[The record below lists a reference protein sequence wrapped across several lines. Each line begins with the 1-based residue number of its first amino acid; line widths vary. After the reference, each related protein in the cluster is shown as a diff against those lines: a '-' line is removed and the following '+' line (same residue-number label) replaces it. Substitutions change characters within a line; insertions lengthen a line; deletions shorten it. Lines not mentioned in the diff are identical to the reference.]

1 MNKKTKDIIGCIS
14 FMAGL
19 LILFAVLSAVF
30 VPKDNSSEAGME
42 AVQANGI
49 LGEKENTIDYIVLGD
64 SETHSSFTPMQIW
77 NDDGYTGY
85 VCGTNAQHLYESEKF
100 LRQALKHQSP
110 KYVILETNAIY
121 RYSSIEN
128 AIMAKAETYF
138 PLFRYHDRWKNLKL
152 HDFGGSIE
160 YTYTNAYKGYRFED
174 RIDGVENEEYMI
186 PTDRVKKITKINR
199 YYVNNIINLC
209 KENNIQ
215 LILISTPSISNWNYK
230 KHNGIQKLAD
240 ENGLTYID
248 LNLMQDQLG
257 INWETDTRDKGDHLN
272 YDGAVKVTGW
282 LGNYLKQQG
291 ELSDHRQDANY
302 QSWNKAL
309 KRYEKKVSG
318 K

>member
-1 MNKKTKDIIGCIS
+1 MRKNTKNIIGCIS
-14 FMAGL
+14 FIAGL
-19 LILFAVLSAVF
+19 LALFAILSLVF
-30 VPKDNSSEAGME
+30 VPKDNSEEAGME

-49 LGEKENTIDYIVLGD
+49 LGEKDNTIDYIVLGD

-77 NDDGYTGY
+77 KDYGYTGY

-128 AIMAKAETYF
+128 ALMAKAETYF
-138 PLFRYHDRWKNLKL
+138 PLFRYHDRWKSLKAN
-152 HDFGGSIE
+152 DFGGSVQ
-160 YTYTNAYKGYRFED
+160 YTYTNDYKGYRFRDSVE
-174 RIDGVENEEYMI
+174 GVKNKKYMKPTEKAEN
-186 PTDRVKKITKINR
+186 ITFINR
-199 YYVNNIINLC
+199 CYAENIINLC

-215 LILISTPSISNWNYK
+215 LILVSTPSISNWNYA

-240 ENGLTYID
+240 EYGLTYID
-248 LNLMQDQLG
+248 LNLMQELG
-257 INWETDTRDKGDHLN
+257 IDWETDTRDKGDHLN

-282 LGNYLKQQG
+282 LGTYLQQEG
-291 ELSDHRQDANY
+291 NLTDHRNDKNY

-309 KRYEKKVSG
+309 KRYEKKVSE